1 MNETD
6 GFDSDAPKA
15 PASAPEPEPPRW
27 PYFRHFVFAKNC
39 TNKYGHFRIGD
50 SSRGAF
56 PPELVQSYLEAGIL
70 VERDA

>member
-50 SSRGAF
+50 RSRDDGASWQ
-56 PPELVQSYLEAGIL
+56 VQADFRAKRIK
-70 VERDA
+70 A